1 VIDFTSALYL
11 GMEHASRNLP
21 GWDRLTLGKPAA
33 LEAPAHAQQAET
45 QLAELIGCERAL
57 LATSTLHLF
66 WDLFS
71 VLAQRDVN
79 IFLDAG
85 SYPIARWGVERAAAS
100 GTVVK
105 SFRQN
110 DPVALQE
117 ALDSADGKPP
127 VIVADGYCPGCGR
140 AAPITEYLQLAAARG
155 GCVVV
160 DDSQALGIF
169 GKPAPGATYGS
180 GGGGSMRRA
189 GTSDGR
195 LGSHGSVSNRLIVG
209 ASLAKAFGVPVA
221 VLAGSAAMVDEFEGK
236 SATRAHCSPP
246 SAAVISAAL
255 RALAINRWH
264 GDTLRM
270 RLARQV
276 LRFRRGLRRLGLLAI
291 PGLFP
296 VQPLG
301 LPKHIN
307 AETLGEDL
315 SRRGVEAVLNRG
327 ARGKNAHIS
336 FVLTARHRSLQIE
349 QALGHLEDALAM
361 GIRIEPRMASSLK
374 FERS

>member
-11 GMEHASRNLP
+11 GMEHASQDLP

-33 LEAPAHAQQAET
+33 LQAPRHAQRAET

-71 VLAQRDVN
+71 VLAQRNVN

-105 SFRQN
+105 SFRQH
-110 DPVALQE
+110 DPEALQE
-117 ALDSADGKPP
+117 ALHSADGKPP

-140 AAPITEYLQLAAARG
+140 AAPIAEYLAQVAARG
-155 GCVVV
+155 GFVVI

-169 GKPAPGATYGS
+169 GKPSQGAPYGS
-180 GGGGSMRRA
+180 GGGGSMQRA
-189 GTSDGR
+189 GITDGQPVR
-195 LGSHGSVSNRLIVG
+195 GRLIVG

-221 VLAGSAAMVDEFEGK
+221 VLASSAAMVGEFESK
-236 SATRAHCSPP
+236 SATRVHCSPP
-246 SAAVISAAL
+246 SAAVISASL
-255 RALAINRWH
+255 RALAINHWY

-270 RLARQV
+270 RLARHV
-276 LRFRRGLRRLGLLAI
+276 SRFRRGLRQLGLLAI

-296 VQPLG
+296 VRPLR
-301 LPKHIN
+301 LPSHIN
-307 AETLGEDL
+307 AEALGEAL
-315 SRRGVEAVLNRG
+315 SRRGIEAVLNRG
-327 ARGKNAHIS
+327 TRGKSARIS
-336 FVLTARHRSLQIE
+336 FVLTARHSSLQIDQAIGHLA
-349 QALGHLEDALAM
+349 QALPVTTK
-361 GIRIEPRMASSLK
+361 IETRMRPRLK